1 VVNATKKISED
12 FVIATGASV
21 SLEYFA
27 QKSFDYFGLNY
38 LNYLTVDKSLYR
50 PSDIAVSAANPE
62 KAKRILGWSA
72 ESRVE
77 DVIINM
83 CQYAKSELEE

>member
-1 VVNATKKISED
+1 MVV
-12 FVIATGASV
+12 
-21 SLEYFA
+21 

-38 LNYLTVDKSLYR
+38 LNYLKVDKGLYR

-72 ESRVE
+72 ESKVE
-77 DVIINM
+77 DVIIQM
-83 CQYAKSELEE
+83 CLSAKLSLEK